1 MSKPWNPGPES
12 ADELLDPLIAILGLL
27 AQHPDTKVSLVKR
40 LLEETKAEPLPY
52 SAMGTSFTMEG
63 WLDTNGAKPSDYP
76 KWLMLRAFRYGIEQ
90 GRRLAVQRL
99 SDHGAVGF
107 VGESKV

>member
-40 LLEETKAEPLPY
+40 LLEETKAEPMPY

-63 WLDTNGAKPSDYP
+63 WLELEPKPSDYP
-76 KWLMLRAFRYGIEQ
+76 KWLILRAFRYGIEQ

-99 SDHGAVGF
+99 SDGGAVGF
-107 VGESKV
+107 VSDAKG